1 MDVKALQAFWDERY
15 AGAEFAFGET
25 PNDFLVSQ
33 LRAHPPT
40 AQAGGTSHPLTALA
54 LALADGEGRNGVWL
68 AEQSYA
74 VTSIDVSPKGL
85 EKAQRLAKARNVSI
99 QTVLADLTDYDFGQQ
114 AWSVVASIF
123 LHLPADKRREV
134 NRRAVEALQPG
145 GVFVFEGYGKDQL
158 KYGTGGPKDLALL
171 YDLADLRADFDDLPV
186 QVVHEFSGER
196 LVQEGVRHT
205 GLASVVQ
212 VTVRRYAD

>member
-1 MDVKALQAFWDERY
+1 MDVRAQQAFWDERY

-25 PNDFLVSQ
+25 PNDFLVDQ
-33 LRAHPPT
+33 LAAHPPL
-40 AQAGGTSHPLTALA
+40 ARAGGSALPMTA

-68 AEQSYA
+68 AEQGYA

-85 EKAQRLAKARNVSI
+85 DKATRLAQDRNVSI
-99 QTVLADLTDYDFGQQ
+99 QTVLADLTAHDFGQQ

-123 LHLPADKRREV
+123 LHLPPEKRREV
-134 NRRAVEALQPG
+134 NRRAVQALQPG
-145 GVFVFEGYGKDQL
+145 
-158 KYGTGGPKDLALL
+158 GGPKDLALL
-171 YDLADLRADFDDLPV
+171 YELSALRADFDGLPV
-186 QVVHEFSGER
+186 QLVHEFSGER

>member
-1 MDVKALQAFWDERY
+1 VDVKALQAFWDERY
-15 AGAEFAFGET
+15 AGAEFAFGEM

-33 LRAHPPT
+33 LADHPPI
-40 AQAGGTSHPLTALA
+40 AKAGGTPHPLTA

-68 AEQSYA
+68 AEQGYG

-85 EKAQRLAKARNVSI
+85 EKAARLAKDRNVSI
-99 QTVLADLTDYDFGQQ
+99 QTVLADLTDYDFGEQ

-123 LHLPADKRREV
+123 LHLPADKRRAV

-171 YDLADLRADFDDLPV
+171 YDLADLRADFDGPPV

>member
-25 PNDFLVSQ
+25 PNDFLVDQ
-33 LRAHPPT
+33 LAAHPPL
-40 AQAGGTSHPLTALA
+40 ARAGGSALPMTA

-68 AEQSYA
+68 AQQGYA

-85 EKAQRLAKARNVSI
+85 DKATRLAQDRKVSI
-99 QTVLADLTDYDFGQQ
+99 QTVLADLTAHDFGQQ

-158 KYGTGGPKDLALL
+158 KFGTGGPKDLALL
-171 YDLADLRADFDDLPV
+171 YELADVRADFDGLPV
-186 QVVHEFSGER
+186 QLVHEFSGER

>member
-1 MDVKALQAFWDERY
+1 MDVKGLQAFWDERY
-15 AGAEFAFGET
+15 AGTEFAFGEA
-25 PNDFLVSQ
+25 PNDCLVEQ
-33 LRAHPPT
+33 LAAHAPL
-40 AQAGGTSHPLTALA
+40 ARAGGSALPMTA

-68 AEQSYA
+68 AEQGYA

-85 EKAQRLAKARNVSI
+85 DKATRLAQDRNVFI
-99 QTVLADLTDYDFGQQ
+99 QTVLADLTAYDFGQQ

-123 LHLPADKRREV
+123 LHLPPEKRREV

-145 GVFVFEGYGKDQL
+145 GVFVFEGYGTDQL

-171 YDLADLRADFDDLPV
+171 YELSALRADFDGLPV
-186 QVVHEFSGER
+186 QLVHEFSGER

>member
-1 MDVKALQAFWDERY
+1 MDVKGLQAFWDERY
-15 AGAEFAFGET
+15 AGTEFAFGEA
-25 PNDFLVSQ
+25 PNDCLVEQ
-33 LRAHPPT
+33 LAAHPPL
-40 AQAGGTSHPLTALA
+40 ARAGGSALPMTA

-68 AEQSYA
+68 AEQGYA

-85 EKAQRLAKARNVSI
+85 DKATRLAQDRNVSI
-99 QTVLADLTDYDFGQQ
+99 QTVLADLTAYDFGQQ

-123 LHLPADKRREV
+123 LHLPPEKRR
-134 NRRAVEALQPG
+134 EALQPG
-145 GVFVFEGYGKDQL
+145 GVFIFEGYGIDQL

-171 YDLADLRADFDDLPV
+171 YELSALRADFDGLPV
-186 QVVHEFSGER
+186 QLVHEFSGER

>member
-1 MDVKALQAFWDERY
+1 MDIQALQAFWDERY

-33 LRAHPPT
+33 LQAHPPV
-40 AQAGGTSHPLTALA
+40 AKAGGTTHPLTA

-68 AEQSYA
+68 AEQGYG

-85 EKAQRLAKARNVSI
+85 EKAARLAKARNVSI
-99 QTVLADLTDYDFGQQ
+99 QTVLADLTDYDFGEQ

-123 LHLPADKRREV
+123 LHLPADKRRAV

-158 KYGTGGPKDLALL
+158 KHGTGGPKDLALL
-171 YDLADLRADFDDLPV
+171 YDLADLRVDFDHLPV